1 MPQKSEFRVL
11 PDRLGAAGEQIA
23 SCRSKAEGLAE
34 QLAEIQRGLKG
45 SASSVGQFEHSVAVL
60 QEDIR
65 NQAKRMDQTAETALF
80 SAVRYSNAERG
91 ILGQPLLAF
100 SSSAADTKKAAG
112 SGAGS
117 SGGTGSGNSSGKE
130 TGKKTKP
137 AVSKGGL
144 SVGPGAA
151 AGAAAAGM
159 WIDRY
164 HDSKSGWTGT
174 TYKNSDESYISA
186 YVRTK
191 TGPDGTEEKTVSA
204 YLGKTSTQSS
214 VSFLNAS
221 SPIGSYKVSGDVK
234 GFDKFAGKLADLEK
248 QFNNKYSYNTFRK
261 KDPADPTKDQKGDWS
276 GRVWESQKV
285 PADPSKPNGP
295 AKTRMQRQLTEEDKL
310 RNSFSKD
317 ITGAKLVQWNK
328 EATASVAGVSVSK
341 EGKHTSGSASLSV
354 FTATAAASAGAGVY
368 YVVKD
373 GKKVLAYGADAKVGA
388 SASVI
393 KADASGKAGYAPDAL
408 KDILG
413 KDFNLVGVEG
423 AAEGKVGHVEAN
435 AGAKARIVDGKL
447 ELAAEGDAGAYAVK
461 GSVSGRANLLGVK
474 VGGSLEG
481 NVGVGVSGKI
491 GLTGGKLRCEFGLS
505 VGLGFKAK
513 FDIDVQGAV
522 DAVKNGVT
530 KAAGAVASVAKSIG
544 DTVKRFGQSV
554 GGFLS
559 KW

>member
-1 MPQKSEFRVL
+1 MP
-11 PDRLGAAGEQIA
+11 
-23 SCRSKAEGLAE
+23 
-34 QLAEIQRGLKG
+34 
-45 SASSVGQFEHSVAVL
+45 VAYLVSITL
-60 QEDIR
+60 
-65 NQAKRMDQTAETALF
+65 ALF
-80 SAVRYSNAERG
+80 SGALPAQ
-91 ILGQPLLAF
+91 ILGVLWEPISKSMEVDIPYIALLRLL
-100 SSSAADTKKAAG
+100 
-112 SGAGS
+112 
-117 SGGTGSGNSSGKE
+117 GG
-130 TGKKTKP
+130 
-137 AVSKGGL
+137 
-144 SVGPGAA
+144 

-295 AKTRMQRQLTEEDKL
+295 AKTRMQRHLTEEDKL

>member
-11 PDRLGAAGEQIA
+11 PDRLGAAGELIA

-65 NQAKRMDQTAETALF
+65 NQAKRMDQAAETALF

>member
-11 PDRLGAAGEQIA
+11 PDRLGAAGELIA

-45 SASSVGQFEHSVAVL
+45 SASSVGQLEHSVAVL

-65 NQAKRMDQTAETALF
+65 NQAKRMDQAAETALF

>member
-11 PDRLGAAGEQIA
+11 PDRLGAAGELIA

-34 QLAEIQRGLKG
+34 QLAEIQHGLKG
-45 SASSVGQFEHSVAVL
+45 SASSVGQLGHSVAVL

-65 NQAKRMDQTAETALF
+65 NQAKRMDQAAETALF

-137 AVSKGGL
+137 AVSKGGP

>member
-11 PDRLGAAGEQIA
+11 PDRLGAAGELIA

-45 SASSVGQFEHSVAVL
+45 SASSVGQLEHSVAVL

-65 NQAKRMDQTAETALF
+65 NQAKRMDQAAEAAMF

-137 AVSKGGL
+137 AVSKGGP

-341 EGKHTSGSASLSV
+341 EGKHTSGSAS
-354 FTATAAASAGAGVY
+354 
-368 YVVKD
+368 VVKD

-491 GLTGGKLRCEFGLS
+491 GLTGGKLRCEFGVS
-505 VGLGFKAK
+505 VGLGFKVK

-530 KAAGAVASVAKSIG
+530 KAAAAVANVAKSVSDSVWKVGKSIG
-544 DTVKRFGQSV
+544 S
-554 GGFLS
+554 FLS

>member
-45 SASSVGQFEHSVAVL
+45 SASSVGQLEHSVAVL

-65 NQAKRMDQTAETALF
+65 NQAKRMDQAAETALF

-137 AVSKGGL
+137 AVSKGGP

-221 SPIGSYKVSGDVK
+221 SPIGSYKVSGDAK
-234 GFDKFAGKLADLEK
+234 GFDKFAGKIADLEK

-295 AKTRMQRQLTEEDKL
+295 AKTRMQRHLTEEDKL

-530 KAAGAVASVAKSIG
+530 KAAAAVANVAKSVSDSVWKVGKSIG
-544 DTVKRFGQSV
+544 S
-554 GGFLS
+554 FLS